1 MKRKIQLIE
10 TQVKRAGTIVRF
22 SEELDRD
29 YKSLKGISLLTVIG
43 SGHILASSS
52 VDGLEL
58 FPKNFEVNFLQSSDN
73 VSPNQRFF
81 TLEGIP
87 AQGSKIEF
95 DFVDSGKSISY
106 PYDVKIYLL
115 LENK

>member
-10 TQVKRAGTIVRF
+10 TQVKSTGSTVRF

-29 YKSLKGISLLTVIG
+29 YKSLKGISVLTSIG
-43 SGHILASSS
+43 SGHLLASSS

-58 FPKNFEVNFLQSSDN
+58 FPKNFEVDFLQSSEN
-73 VSPNQRFF
+73 VSPNLRFF
-81 TLEGIP
+81 TLEGVP

-95 DFVDSGKSISY
+95 DFVDNGTASAY

-115 LENK
+115 LEN